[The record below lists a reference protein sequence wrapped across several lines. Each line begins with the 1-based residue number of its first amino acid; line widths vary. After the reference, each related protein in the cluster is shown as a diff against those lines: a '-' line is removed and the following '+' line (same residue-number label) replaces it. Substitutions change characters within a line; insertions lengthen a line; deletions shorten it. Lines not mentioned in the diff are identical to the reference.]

1 MNLNNR
7 RLRELQQEI
16 KLYHSLLNGTDKES
30 DKLIYKGKLE
40 SLEREEKGIL
50 KKENAL

>member
-1 MNLNNR
+1 MNLDNR

-16 KLYHSLLNGTDKES
+16 KLYHSLLNNTEKEA

-40 SLEREEKGIL
+40 SLEREENKIL
-50 KKENAL
+50 ERNNAI